1 MTKNEKL
8 DILTSNLKE
17 FRARSDI
24 ANEQRALTLSE
35 IARTLCEDNEGET
48 LSEILRKY
56 AELTEECSPADS
68 IILCRE
74 LLLRKRS
81 ADELKRITAIG
92 DGEGASAGTH
102 GKIAYPKNK
111 FNDAAFEHLS
121 LAVST
126 PRAVYTSSINGA
138 CEAVA
143 EGSCEFCILPIE
155 NSLDGKLFGFYSL
168 LDRFELKICAVC
180 DIEGDG
186 DSHIRY
192 ALIGRS
198 CREPIERVAK
208 STPFV
213 LEFFV
218 LDSNGDFLDGL
229 LSAARAC
236 KAQLLSIDARPVPY
250 DTQSQKFIL
259 SFRVSGSDSLLL
271 RTFLTLYY
279 DSYSPIGLY
288 PYIQN

>member
-1 MTKNEKL
+1 MTQNEKL
-8 DILTSNLKE
+8 DILTSNLNE
-17 FRARSDI
+17 FQTRGDI
-24 ANEQRALTLSE
+24 ANEQCTLTLYEIAKSICDSHDDGEISE
-35 IARTLCEDNEGET
+35 IVK
-48 LSEILRKY
+48 KY
-56 AELTEECSPADS
+56 TELTAESS
-68 IILCRE
+68 HVSRIILCQE
-74 LLLRKRS
+74 LLLREKTY
-81 ADELKRITAIG
+81 EYLNRIIAIG
-92 DGEGASAGTH
+92 DNEKTAAGAH
-102 GKIAYPKNK
+102 GKIAYTKNK

-121 LAVST
+121 LAVTS
-126 PRAVYTSSINGA
+126 PKIVYTSSINGA

-143 EGSCEFCILPIE
+143 DGSCEFCILPIE
-155 NSLDGKLFGFYSL
+155 NSHDGKLFGFYSL
-168 LDRFELKICAVC
+168 LDRFELKICAAC

-198 CREPIERVAK
+198 CREPDERIAK
-208 STPFV
+208 ITPFV

-229 LSAARAC
+229 LPATKAC
-236 KAQLLSIDARPVPY
+236 NAQLLSIDARPVPY
-250 DTQSQKFIL
+250 DPQSKKFIL

-271 RTFLTLYY
+271 RTLLALYY

>member
-1 MTKNEKL
+1 MTLNERL
-8 DILTSNLKE
+8 DILNYNLRE
-17 FRARSDI
+17 FQSRCDVVK
-24 ANEQRALTLSE
+24 EQRILTLRE
-35 IARTLCEDNEGET
+35 IARTLCDSQEDVE
-48 LSEILRKY
+48 LLEIVRRY
-56 AELTEECSPADS
+56 AELTDERSPEDR
-68 IILCRE
+68 IVLCRK
-74 LLLRKRS
+74 LLLHKRS
-81 ADELKRITAIG
+81 SDELKRITAIG
-92 DGEGASAGTH
+92 DGEEASAGTH

-111 FNDAAFEHLS
+111 FNDAAFEQLS
-121 LAVST
+121 LSART
-126 PRAVYTSSINGA
+126 PRAVYTSSINAA

-143 EGSCEFCILPIE
+143 DGSCEFCILPIE

-198 CREPIERVAK
+198 CREPAERIAK

-218 LDSNGDFLDGL
+218 LDSGGDFLDGL
-229 LSAARAC
+229 LPVARECNAE
-236 KAQLLSIDARPVPY
+236 LLSIDARPVPY
-250 DTQSQKFIL
+250 DTQSKKFIL
-259 SFRVSGSDSLLL
+259 SFRVSGSDSLPF
-271 RTFLTLYY
+271 RIFLSLYY

-288 PYIQN
+288 PYI

>member
-1 MTKNEKL
+1 MTHYEKL
-8 DILTSNLKE
+8 DILTSNQKE
-17 FRARSDI
+17 FRGRGDI

-35 IARTLCEDNEGET
+35 IARTLCEDNEGEA
-48 LSEILRKY
+48 LSEIVRKY
-56 AELTEECSPADS
+56 AELTAECSPADS

-92 DGEGASAGTH
+92 EGEETAAGTH

-126 PRAVYTSSINGA
+126 PRAVYTSSINAA

-180 DIEGDG
+180 DIDGDG

-192 ALIGRS
+192 ALIGRG
-198 CREPIERVAK
+198 CREPIERIAK
-208 STPFV
+208 STPFI

-218 LDSNGDFLDGL
+218 LDSDGDFLDGL
-229 LSAARAC
+229 LPAAKAC
-236 KAQLLSIDARPVPY
+236 NAQLISIDTRPVPY
-250 DTQSQKFIL
+250 DTQSKKFIL
-259 SFRVSGSDSLLL
+259 SFRVSRNDSLLL